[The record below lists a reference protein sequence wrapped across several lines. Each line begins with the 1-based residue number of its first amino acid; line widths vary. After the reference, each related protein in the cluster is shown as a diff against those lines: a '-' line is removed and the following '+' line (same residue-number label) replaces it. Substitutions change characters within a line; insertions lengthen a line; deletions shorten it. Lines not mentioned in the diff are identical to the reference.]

1 MEDIIKVSALGGLDE
16 NGRDCYVIEINN
28 DIFVIDAGLALPDKT
43 IPGVDYLL
51 ANAQYLI
58 NNKDRV
64 KAYIMTH
71 AHDENMGALKYFYD
85 DAPAPIYCTRF
96 TKHVIET
103 QFNFNTLRIPL
114 EFKVIPPTSALEI
127 AGRKFHFFQTSHNAA
142 YSFGVAIETSKGNI
156 VYTSDFIVDY
166 SVKIPGYIFDMKALS
181 VLSERPT
188 FLLMSESKGANHEGY
203 CSPHHRVTP
212 LIEKYFSNANKRIFI
227 DCFWQNFFRISEI
240 IDLCIENNKKIF
252 FYNDFTRTIM
262 KMLMEFNPT
271 RIPVDMIVNKEDLLR
286 VREQELV
293 ILMLGKGE
301 ELYQELIRVVDGTNE
316 DKRIRLTKRD
326 IFINAGLPTPTL
338 ETIAT
343 RSIDY
348 LYRTGAEVV
357 WIKKNQI
364 TAMHPRQDDLKFFLS
379 VLKPRYYL
387 PVRGNFINL
396 MANAKLALSMGIG
409 LNHTNV
415 FILDNGMQLC
425 FNELGR
431 PSILPNNPAIMPTH
445 PILVDGSGVSTNVA
459 ENIVNDRRQLSVDG
473 VVVIAVTVS
482 LEEKR
487 IIAGPDCQMRGFVYV
502 KEAEP
507 LLKSVANIFVDEVT
521 TALSVNNTNFE
532 EIKANAQE
540 RIRRFIKRENGREPM
555 IIPIIV
561 TR

>member
-1 MEDIIKVSALGGLDE
+1 
-16 NGRDCYVIEINN
+16 
-28 DIFVIDAGLALPDKT
+28 
-43 IPGVDYLL
+43 
-51 ANAQYLI
+51 
-58 NNKDRV
+58 
-64 KAYIMTH
+64 
-71 AHDENMGALKYFYD
+71 
-85 DAPAPIYCTRF
+85 
-96 TKHVIET
+96 
-103 QFNFNTLRIPL
+103 
-114 EFKVIPPTSALEI
+114 
-127 AGRKFHFFQTSHNAA
+127 
-142 YSFGVAIETSKGNI
+142 
-156 VYTSDFIVDY
+156 
-166 SVKIPGYIFDMKALS
+166 
-181 VLSERPT
+181 
-188 FLLMSESKGANHEGY
+188 
-203 CSPHHRVTP
+203 
-212 LIEKYFSNANKRIFI
+212 
-227 DCFWQNFFRISEI
+227 
-240 IDLCIENNKKIF
+240 
-252 FYNDFTRTIM
+252 
-262 KMLMEFNPT
+262 
-271 RIPVDMIVNKEDLLR
+271 
-286 VREQELV
+286 
-293 ILMLGKGE
+293 
-301 ELYQELIRVVDGTNE
+301 VDGTNE

-473 VVVIAVTVS
+473 VVVISVTVS
-482 LEEKR
+482 IEEKR

-521 TALSVNNTNFE
+521 TALSVNNTDFE